1 MKKLFLGF
9 IRLVILLLVVG
20 AIGLFATPIGHDVR
34 VTVAE
39 MILSSQHRNLAK
51 YTMLPQEELDKLLK
65 DIQNPDYENSVVSGK
80 DNASKDYDIDSINF
94 EDKDLVVKLDHIS
107 KKYSPAYFYEG
118 VVLEISN
125 PLNVKLASTSMRD
138 HGEQIFVISKRV
150 DSLASINASGFAD
163 ANGHGNGGTLTGVA
177 VENGEIKNEY
187 PTEQGFVAGIT
198 DKGKMVTGRYS
209 ANELLDLGV
218 KYAAGFKPQLI
229 VNGKKMVEGDGG
241 WGIGPRTAIGQK
253 ADGTIIMVVIDGR
266 QPSRSIGASIKE
278 VQDIMYERGAINA
291 MCMDGG
297 SSSSMYFNG
306 ENITIPS
313 SRNNIPRYLPN
324 IWAVVPKEGQKL
336 SVYVDGKKQDNSDL
350 NY

>member
-1 MKKLFLGF
+1 MKKLFKICF
-9 IRLVILLLVVG
+9 RLIILLI
-20 AIGLFATPIGHDVR
+20 IGGGIALFATPIGHEVR
-34 VTVAE
+34 LTVAE
-39 MILSSQHRNLAK
+39 MILSSQHRDLAK
-51 YTMLPQEELDKLLK
+51 YTFLSQNELDRILNE
-65 DIQNPDYENSVVSGK
+65 IQNPNYENSVQVSNSSTEGIK
-80 DNASKDYDIDSINF
+80 NEESFKKN
-94 EDKDLVVKLDHIS
+94 DLVVKLDHI
-107 KKYSPAYFYEG
+107 KKRYSAAYFYEG

-125 PLNVKLASTSMRD
+125 PLNVKLVSSGMEK
-138 HGEQIFVISKRV
+138 HGEQIFVIAKRANA
-150 DSLASINASGFAD
+150 LAAINASGFVD
-163 ANGHGNGGTLTGVA
+163 EGGHGNGGSLTGVA
-177 VENGEIKNEY
+177 IEDGEIKNKY
-187 PTEQGFVAGIT
+187 PSEQGFVAGIT
-198 DKGKMVTGRYS
+198 SAGNMVTGKYS
-209 ANELLDLGV
+209 ANDLLNLGV

-229 VNGKKMVEGDGG
+229 VNGKKMVEGEGG

-324 IWAVVPKEGQKL
+324 IWAVVPKDGQKL
-336 SVYVDGKKQDNSDL
+336 DVYVDGERKKSSQIK
-350 NY
+350 Y